1 MPPKRVEK
9 KGKPAAT
16 PVLNNT
22 RNAQKEIAVIE
33 SLHKAE
39 THQLTSF
46 IKTRSMELDSDIQR
60 LQNKLKLSGTTN
72 SDNDH
77 LSAKTAGLSLA
88 VSGKGLGRVS
98 LDRNTI
104 SEYKEEPIKT
114 GPARFDLDPSKT
126 KTPVQTVPITKD
138 HLVLLL
144 ARIKLSEFNKFSCTV
159 CNTSES
165 VCLFRN
171 GGQQPVCGG
180 AARAAAA
187 L

>member
-9 KGKPAAT
+9 KDKTT

-46 IKTRSMELDSDIQR
+46 IKSRNNELDADIQR
-60 LQNKLKLSGTTN
+60 LQQKLKLSNTTTSN
-72 SDNDH
+72 NDH
-77 LSAKTAGLSLA
+77 LNSMTASQNLA

-98 LDRNTI
+98 LDTDAI
-104 SEYKEEPIKT
+104 SNNRQESIRT
-114 GPARFDLDPSKT
+114 DSMRFNLDPSKT
-126 KTPVQTVPITKD
+126 RVPTTAAPVTKD

-144 ARIKLSEFNKFSCTV
+144 ARIKLSEFIL
-159 CNTSES
+159 TSQLRPIIFLS
-165 VCLFRN
+165 LFRN
-171 GGQQPVCGG
+171 GRQQRFSG
-180 AARAAAA
+180 
-187 L
+187 